1 MPQVVNHQVQ
11 SCMVKGV
18 CRNGMP
24 RNWGKPSSQ
33 GGLTTLV
40 MRRVDVG
47 WVAVGGQLGGGWG
60 WGQTTPTD
68 SQLTVSLECPR
79 ILRVLNPFLLTP
91 FLASI

>member
-47 WVAVGGQLGGGWG
+47 WVAVGVSWVVVGGGAKRP
-60 WGQTTPTD
+60 QPTA
-68 SQLTVSLECPR
+68 
-79 ILRVLNPFLLTP
+79 N
-91 FLASI
+91 